1 MEQRPLIITVVSAL
15 CLLFFVL
22 FTFLPLLV
30 PSYRAKGQLW
40 NGYYTILIKRGT
52 AYRDFLAQGGWNR
65 ILKDSDAAGR
75 VISETTQTVEFSSFE
90 GLDVVRVDHLEGRF
104 DPLDPRLDPYMKR
117 LIHFFKDGGEWM
129 RFYVPS
135 RTPAFRFF
143 IRLLLAFPGYG
154 RNWRLVD
161 FDIYGKALSL
171 LLSLAFLIIL
181 YFTKRQFQYRWV
193 LLLGYVPWFFT
204 LVSGDFYDLI
214 SFYLLFSAW
223 YLVIEDSL
231 DMVREYVF
239 FGWLRPDRERLQ
251 YRYVFLGGA
260 FLLTTV
266 LRMLSGQPGKELV
279 RNLSPLI
286 ATFMLTGAYILSVQ
300 IHYFTHEHLIFSP
313 IRIIGGSRG
322 NLREGC
328 IVGMCLLVV
337 VTPFLLLIGGPTSKL
352 SVPVPTTLAGSSSFS
367 WRALELLW
375 QSKSRNPEPA
385 RLPDIAEYVVHMAFQ
400 EGLPYGGPYG
410 KPYGKPYGEA
420 YSFPTRGHT
429 LTVSNFQEDRQ
440 NHRIMK
446 TSQVVVT
453 YDEDWLAKTLDHPEL
468 GSVERMLLDQSK
480 PLRIVLQSV
489 GSVLPGFSFWK
500 SSVLLLFVLFVLF
513 SFDFICIPVLI
524 YSGKNQEKII
534 NRKAT

>member
-1 MEQRPLIITVVSAL
+1 MEQRSLIITVVSAF
-15 CLLFFVL
+15 CLVLFVL
-22 FTFLPLLV
+22 FTLLPLVV

-52 AYRDFLAQGGWNR
+52 AYRDFIAQGGWNR

-90 GLDVVRVDHLEGRF
+90 GLDSVRVDHLDGRF

-117 LIHFFKDGGEWM
+117 LIHFFKDSGKWM

-143 IRLLLAFPGYG
+143 IRLLLVFPGYG
-154 RNWRLVD
+154 RNWRLAD
-161 FDIYGKALSL
+161 FDIYGKTLSL
-171 LLSLAFLIIL
+171 LMSVIFLIIL
-181 YFTKRQFQYRWV
+181 YFTKRQFQHRWV
-193 LLLGYVPWFFT
+193 LLLGYAPWFFA

-231 DMVREYVF
+231 DMAKEYVF
-239 FGWLRPDRERLQ
+239 SDWLRPDLESLR
-251 YRYVFLGGA
+251 YRYLYLAGV
-260 FLLTTV
+260 FLLTTL

-279 RNLSPLI
+279 RNFSPVI

-322 NLREGC
+322 KSREGC

-337 VTPFLLLIGGPTSKL
+337 VTPFLLLVGGPTSKL
-352 SVPVPTTLAGSSSFS
+352 SVPVPTSLAGSSSFS

-375 QSKSRNPEPA
+375 QSKGRNPEQV
-385 RLPDIAEYVVHMAFQ
+385 RLPDIAEYVVHTAFQ
-400 EGLPYGGPYG
+400 EGLAYGQS
-410 KPYGKPYGEA
+410 
-420 YSFPTRGHT
+420 YSFPARGSV
-429 LTVSNFQEDRQ
+429 LTVSNFREDRR

-446 TSQVVVT
+446 TSQIVAT
-453 YDEDWLAKTLDHPEL
+453 YDEDWLAKALDHPGP

-480 PLRIVLQSV
+480 PVSIVLQPV
-489 GSVLPGFSFWK
+489 GSVLPGFSLWK
-500 SSVLLLFVLFVLF
+500 SSVLFLFVFFVLF
-513 SFDFICIPVLI
+513 SFDFIWVPVLV
-524 YSGKNQEKII
+524 YSDKNQEKIV
-534 NRKAT
+534 NRKAA